1 MKKSMSFVLAVGL
14 CVLLASDAAWARAPR
29 GGRAGGRGISAPS
42 RNFSP
47 GPGGRNTPL
56 ENGTRPG
63 MGNLGNSHVKP
74 PLNNGPPLKN
84 HLPPGGLGTPP
95 SGNRPDLDRIK
106 NHIGN
111 FPERPATN
119 GIRNGFDGQKINRQ
133 ELQAQWRQQAD
144 EVRQT
149 LQGRYDDLF
158 TPQWYVD
165 HPAAWH
171 ATHPYANAWAAV
183 AWGTVYAWV
192 GVAPAPVAY
201 DYGSTLVYEGDTIY
215 VEGEAAGSAE
225 QYAQQASEL
234 AEAGW
239 ETDGAN
245 GEWLPLG
252 VFALTPGKQA
262 EANVLLQLATNR
274 EGIIRG
280 TYYDLLSE
288 NGQPVQGSVDKRT
301 QRVAWRVASAKTAV
315 METGLSS
322 LTENEAPLLV
332 HLSDGRIQN
341 WLMVRVE
348 K

>member
-1 MKKSMSFVLAVGL
+1 
-14 CVLLASDAAWARAPR
+14 
-29 GGRAGGRGISAPS
+29 
-42 RNFSP
+42 
-47 GPGGRNTPL
+47 
-56 ENGTRPG
+56 
-63 MGNLGNSHVKP
+63 MGSLGNSHVQP
-74 PLNNGPPLKN
+74 TLGNGPPLKN
-84 HLPPGGLGTPP
+84 HLPAGG
-95 SGNRPDLDRIK
+95 RPDLEQIK

-111 FPERPATN
+111 FGESPVAN
-119 GIRNGFDGQKINRQ
+119 GVRNGFDGQRIHRQ
-133 ELQAQWRQQAD
+133 ELQAQWRQQAGQI
-144 EVRQT
+144 RQAFH
-149 LQGRYDDLF
+149 GRYDDLF
-158 TPQWYVD
+158 TPQWYLD

-183 AWGTVYAWV
+183 AWGTLYAWV
-192 GVAPAPVAY
+192 GVAPVPVAY
-201 DYGSTLVYEGDTIY
+201 DYGSTVVYEGDTIY
-215 VEGEAAGSAE
+215 IEGEAAGSTDE
-225 QYAQQASEL
+225 HTQEASEL

-245 GEWLPLG
+245 DDWLPLG
-252 VFALTPGKQA
+252 VFALAPGKQA

-288 NGQPVQGSVDKRT
+288 NGQPVQGSVDKST

-322 LTENEAPLLV
+322 LTQSEAPLLV
-332 HLSDGRIQN
+332 HLSDGRTQN